1 MKTVMQNHI
10 ADMKK
15 IQEMVKSKNLDKD
28 LEVTILES
36 IEGCIENAE
45 SFLEAEKELTLM
57 PYGNHNGIVIYCK
70 NCGSEFEETAE
81 GYYPPIKY
89 ESDKHNR
96 ECRRCLTELGTFS

>member
-1 MKTVMQNHI
+1 MRSGTCRVLKLITNVSVPFLI
-10 ADMKK
+10 YAV
-15 IQEMVKSKNLDKD
+15 ISWGGYLTKN
-28 LEVTILES
+28 INRM
-36 IEGCIENAE
+36 EN
-45 SFLEAEKELTLM
+45 EKELTLM

-96 ECRRCLTELGTFS
+96 YCRRCLTELGTFS